1 MRKNIHRDQ
10 LHELFAVVA
19 DLGATHLPEEIRNLV
34 KQKVIPRLSDL
45 TALRLKIDPDGP
57 NSDPEM

>member
-1 MRKNIHRDQ
+1 M
-10 LHELFAVVA
+10 VA

-34 KQKVIPRLSDL
+34 KQKVIPQLSDL